1 MARDGV
7 WCRVER
13 VLVRQKFQPSR
24 GGTCEVVFGRSWLAF
39 ARDYMFY
46 HSMPLL

>member
-24 GGTCEVVFGRSWLAF
+24 GGMCEVVFGRSWLAF